1 MNPSRKGKA
10 LTLILS
16 HSGSSEVLKGAIDKA
31 KVGDREKMEAIRRLR
46 HFNVKVQMPNEWQS
60 IKLDSET
67 SSE

>member
-1 MNPSRKGKA
+1 
-10 LTLILS
+10 LS